1 MAASFRNG
9 AGQIL
14 AQALATTT
22 NPARPGQVVQF
33 TVSVTNRISAARAVY
48 LYYDVPQFTT
58 SEGGPAG
65 TTFAYNIGNVAA
77 GATKSMT
84 LSFTVLSDTQA
95 PPNSSLITLVVTDR
109 VNCALVSRTLAVN
122 STLAVRERLNSPSG
136 RLVLPRPLP
145 EATALIFAT
154 CSGNDREIL
163 RSHVPFFRED
173 RPTRSFCLVKP

>member
-1 MAASFRNG
+1 MDLELGAVRWQRRCRRYPESPDYERCPCAAVDGSFVSQR

-58 SEGGPAG
+58 SEGDPAW

-84 LSFTVLSDTQA
+84 LSFTVLSGTQA
-95 PPNSSLITLVVTDR
+95 PPNGFRSSPSSLQTE
-109 VNCALVSRTLAVN
+109 
-122 STLAVRERLNSPSG
+122 STVLWSP
-136 RLVLPRPLP
+136 
-145 EATALIFAT
+145 I
-154 CSGNDREIL
+154 
-163 RSHVPFFRED
+163 HW
-173 RPTRSFCLVKP
+173 K